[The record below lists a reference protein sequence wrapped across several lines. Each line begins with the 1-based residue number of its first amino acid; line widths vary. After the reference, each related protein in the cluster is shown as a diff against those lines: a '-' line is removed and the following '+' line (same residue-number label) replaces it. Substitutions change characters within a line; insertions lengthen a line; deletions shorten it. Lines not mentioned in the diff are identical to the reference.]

1 MNLGKRLIE
10 RLRRPEGVPWR
21 SAGLMT
27 ESMNA
32 DEAVRSTGWVF
43 NNMTGDGV
51 SLAQFVGQGDAEFT
65 RYARILR
72 LDPDRARERSILE
85 IGSGIGRMTCAL
97 TNAYRQVIAGDVDA
111 AFLERCRES
120 VFAHGTPM
128 RLRTL
133 HVADGRT
140 IDLPDHS
147 VDVVFSYIT
156 LQHCDRGDAL
166 ELTRHAVR
174 VAAPGGRIA
183 LNYRTWVPF
192 DAVLVP
198 LGILVRLAWRL
209 PKVAKYMARW
219 RPLTRLG
226 WQANRLRPRDV
237 FSYLEMHG
245 LVRHLSNPEIVRSP
259 HASYPV
265 PDFVR
270 DVRARRIHRSH
281 WWLVAD
287 VA

>member
-1 MNLGKRLIE
+1 ME

-27 ESMNA
+27 ESLNA

-43 NNMTGDGV
+43 NNMTGEGV
-51 SLAQFVGQGDAEFT
+51 SLAQFVDQGDREFT
-65 RYARILR
+65 HYSRIMR
-72 LDPDRARERSILE
+72 LDAERARGRSILE
-85 IGSGIGRMTCAL
+85 IGSGIGRMTCAM

-133 HVADGRT
+133 HIPDGRT
-140 IDLPDHS
+140 VELPDRS

-156 LQHCDRGDAL
+156 LQHCDRADAL
-166 ELTRHAVR
+166 ALTEQAVR

-192 DAVLVP
+192 DVVLVP
-198 LGILVRLAWRL
+198 LGVLVRLAWRL
-209 PKVAKYMARW
+209 PKVAKYMARV

-226 WQANRLRPRDV
+226 WQANRLRPREV
-237 FSYLEMHG
+237 FAHLASRGVLDR
-245 LVRHLSNPEIVRSP
+245 LVDCEIVRSP
-259 HASYPV
+259 HATFAI
-265 PDFVR
+265 PDTAR

>member
-1 MNLGKRLIE
+1 MNVARRLLE

-43 NNMTGDGV
+43 NNMTGEGV
-51 SLAQFVGQGDAEFT
+51 SLAQFVAQGDAEFAQ
-65 RYARILR
+65 YSRILR
-72 LDPDRARERSILE
+72 LDPERARERSILE
-85 IGSGIGRMTCAL
+85 IGSGIGRMTCAM
-97 TNAYRQVIAGDVDA
+97 TNAYRQVIASDVDA

-120 VFAHGTPM
+120 VFVHGTPM

-140 IDLPDHS
+140 IDLPDKS

-156 LQHCDRGDAL
+156 LQHCDRSDAL
-166 ELTRHAVR
+166 ALTAHAVR
-174 VAAPGGRIA
+174 VAAPGGRVV

-192 DAVLVP
+192 DVALVP
-198 LGILVRLAWRL
+198 LGMLVRLAWRL

-226 WQANRLRPRDV
+226 WQANRLRPREV
-237 FSYLEMHG
+237 FAYLAARG
-245 LVRHLSNPEIVRSP
+245 VSSRLSNVEIVRSP
-259 HASYPV
+259 HASYPI
-265 PDFVR
+265 PDTAR